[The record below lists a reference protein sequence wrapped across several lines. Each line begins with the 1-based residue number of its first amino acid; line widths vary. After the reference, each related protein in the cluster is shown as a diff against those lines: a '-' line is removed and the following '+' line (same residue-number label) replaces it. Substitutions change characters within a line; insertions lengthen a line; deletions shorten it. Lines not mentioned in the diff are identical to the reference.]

1 MKSIEQLKA
10 IDNKYNLEIQRCNEA
25 LFRFIDK
32 QNSNR
37 YSPEEKLAE
46 AGQAILRQNNV
57 ISSMKADMLE
67 IINEFSNYLLERS
80 TQNGESFD
88 QIKKDAKDLVHALN
102 LKEENNTHGE

>member
-25 LFRFIDK
+25 LFRFMDK
-32 QNSNR
+32 KNGR
-37 YSPEEKLAE
+37 YTPDEVIEE

-57 ISSMKADMLE
+57 INSMKCEMLE

-80 TQNGESFD
+80 TASGESFD
-88 QIKKDAKDLVHALN
+88 QIEKDAKEFINAMN
-102 LKEENNTHGE
+102 LKESKQNE